1 MNHIPDVGKMADEV
15 TYHDRPEVSATML
28 KSMARGWR
36 TFEAEHV
43 TKTVVDD
50 DTDAKRLGRLIH
62 AAILEPHE
70 YGHRY
75 CIMPENAEQL
85 PTQAVSD
92 MQQACRDHDIKGFS
106 KLKKPELIDALRD
119 HGIETYEDWA
129 ARMIGTREVV
139 KPAHAKI
146 VEEVRSRVFHH
157 PMARTLLSQGRAER
171 EWLWTCEGVDCRAK
185 TDWTTGDMIV
195 DVKTCQD
202 ARPRHF
208 GREIAER
215 RYDLQA
221 AHYMDG
227 VKAQQFI
234 FLAVETTVPFRVR
247 HYSMFDADLAEAR
260 KDRAELLEE
269 YRRRVAANDW
279 SEPGEDQ
286 LQTVFLPNY
295 RGDR

>member
-36 TFEAEHV
+36 TFAAEHV
-43 TKTVVDD
+43 TKTAVREE
-50 DTDAKRLGRLIH
+50 TDAMKLGTLIH
-62 AAILEPHE
+62 AAILEPQE

-75 CIMPENAEQL
+75 CLMPENVDQL
-85 PTQAVSD
+85 PTQTIKD
-92 MQQACRDHDIKGFS
+92 MQQACRQEGIKGFS
-106 KLKKPELIDALRD
+106 KLDKAGLIETLESV
-119 HGIETYEDWA
+119 GVETYEDWA
-129 ARMIGTREVV
+129 ARMIGKREVV

-146 VEEVRSRVFHH
+146 VDEIRHRVFHH

-171 EWLWTCEGVDCRAK
+171 EWLWTTDGVDCRAK
-185 TDWTTGDMIV
+185 TDWTCGDMIV

-202 ARPRHF
+202 ARPEHF
-208 GREIAER
+208 ARDIAQR

-221 AHYMDG
+221 AHYLDG
-227 VKAQQFI
+227 TKAQRFI
-234 FLAVETTVPFRVR
+234 FLAVETTEPFRVR
-247 HYSMFDADLAEAR
+247 FYSLCDDDLARAFD
-260 KDRAELLEE
+260 DRVELLTE
-269 YRRRVAANDW
+269 YKRRREAQDW
-279 SEPGEDQ
+279 SEPGETK

>member
-43 TKTVVDD
+43 TKTAVREE
-50 DTDAKRLGRLIH
+50 TDAMKLGTLIH
-62 AAILEPHE
+62 AAILEPQE
-70 YGHRY
+70 YDFRY
-75 CIMPENAEQL
+75 CLMPENYLRL
-85 PTQAVSD
+85 PTQTIKD
-92 MQQACRDHDIKGFS
+92 MQQACRNHAIKGFS
-106 KLKKPELIDALRD
+106 KMDKPELITTLRD

-129 ARMIGTREVV
+129 RRTIGTREVV

-146 VEEVRSRVFHH
+146 VDEIRHRVFHH
-157 PMARTLLSQGRAER
+157 PMARTLLTAGRAER
-171 EWLWTCEGVDCRAK
+171 EWLWTTDGVDCRAK
-185 TDWTTGDMIV
+185 TDWTCGDVIV

-202 ARPRHF
+202 ARPEHF
-208 GREIAER
+208 ARDIAQR

-221 AHYMDG
+221 AHYLDG
-227 VKAQQFI
+227 TKAQRFI

-247 HYSMFDADLAEAR
+247 CYSLFDADLAEAR

-269 YRRRVAANDW
+269 YQRRVAANDW
-279 SEPGEDQ
+279 SEPGENQ

>member
-1 MNHIPDVGKMADEV
+1 M
-15 TYHDRPEVSATML
+15 
-28 KSMARGWR
+28 
-36 TFEAEHV
+36 
-43 TKTVVDD
+43 KTAVREE
-50 DTDAKRLGRLIH
+50 TDAMKLGTLIH
-62 AAILEPHE
+62 AAILEPQE
-70 YGHRY
+70 YDFRY
-75 CIMPENAEQL
+75 CLMPENVEQL
-85 PTQAVSD
+85 PTQTIKD
-92 MQQACRDHDIKGFS
+92 MQQACRDECIKGFS
-106 KLKKPELIDALRD
+106 KLDKAGLIEVLESV
-119 HGIETYEDWA
+119 GIETYEDWA

-146 VEEVRSRVFHH
+146 VDEIRHRVFHH
-157 PMARTLLSQGRAER
+157 PMARTLLTAGRAER
-171 EWLWTCEGVDCRAK
+171 EWLWTTDGVDCRAK

-202 ARPRHF
+202 ARPEHF
-208 GREIAER
+208 ARDVAQR

-227 VKAQQFI
+227 VKAQKFI

-247 HYSMFDADLAEAR
+247 CYSLSDADLTQAVE
-260 KDRAELLEE
+260 DRDELLQE
-269 YRRRVAANDW
+269 YKRRVAVNDW

>member
-1 MNHIPDVGKMADEV
+1 MNQIPDVGKIAGEV

-43 TKTVVDD
+43 TKTAVREE
-50 DTDAKRLGRLIH
+50 TDAMKLGTLIH
-62 AAILEPHE
+62 AAILEPQE
-70 YGHRY
+70 YEFRY
-75 CIMPENAEQL
+75 CLAPENVDQL
-85 PTQAVSD
+85 PTQTIKD
-92 MQQACRDHDIKGFS
+92 MQQACRQEGIKGFS
-106 KLKKPELIDALRD
+106 KLDKAGLIEVLESV
-119 HGIETYEDWA
+119 GIETYEDWA

-146 VEEVRSRVFHH
+146 VDEVRSRVFHH
-157 PMARTLLSQGRAER
+157 PMARTLLTAGRAER
-171 EWLWTCEGVDCRAK
+171 EWLWTFNGVDCRAK
-185 TDWTTGDMIV
+185 TDWTTGDIVV

-202 ARPRHF
+202 ARPQPF
-208 GREIAER
+208 GREIAKY

-221 AHYMDG
+221 AHYLDG
-227 VKAQQFI
+227 TKAQKFI

-247 HYSMFDADLAEAR
+247 HYSMFDADMAEAR
-260 KDRAELLEE
+260 KERNELLEE
-269 YRRRVAANDW
+269 YKRRVAANDW